1 MTLIYLILILL
12 FISLCWFYLGNN
24 SAKIIKTKSTKITEE
39 TIELTDPKAVAEALG
54 LNDKKKKE
62 EEPEEI
68 EEEID
73 IEAIETG
80 KKK

>member
-1 MTLIYLILILL
+1 MLSILSKIDNLSKVDNL
-12 FISLCWFYLGNN
+12 DIKQDK
-24 SAKIIKTKSTKITEE
+24 KIIKTKSTKITEE

-54 LNDKKKKE
+54 LNEKKKKE